1 MWNFL
6 QKLVLDLNSSCIL
19 HKACAMWASML
30 YSHSPPLF
38 VLKLKVKFDFPQLAS
53 FHNGDLEGKF
63 SKVQQ
68 SCRCDEMAVKQ
79 LFWFGGGRLMS
90 PVNISAFLSDSLR
103 HDFHALSPPV
113 RSYDV
118 FHIKQ
123 TLFCL
128 GSLKCLPF
136 TSFSKWKILKGFAT
150 KMHGWLQLLLYSI

>member
-1 MWNFL
+1 MVPVTAGGVGKVSNWTFNLPKGMWNFF

-79 LFWFGGGRLMS
+79 LF
-90 PVNISAFLSDSLR
+90 
-103 HDFHALSPPV
+103 
-113 RSYDV
+113 
-118 FHIKQ
+118 
-123 TLFCL
+123 
-128 GSLKCLPF
+128 
-136 TSFSKWKILKGFAT
+136 
-150 KMHGWLQLLLYSI
+150 